1 MAHKFIIQAEINGAP
16 AWCLNNGLATRDRS
30 MAHRWR
36 TRLDADVYAA
46 AHLDPKTPRVVLEVP
61 A

>member
-30 MAHRWR
+30 MAYPWPSLRAAG
-36 TRLDADVYAA
+36 LYAA
-46 AHLDPKTPRVVLEVP
+46 AHLDPKTPRVVLEVS